1 MLSLNIQLY
10 HGIAVFPRL
19 HPNTTYLPNT
29 DDTDYTDNRV
39 VFIIWTDNVNA
50 ICTTTISSD
59 IQLWYCIAVFPR
71 LYPSNTYLPNTD
83 YTDYTDNRVV
93 FIIWRDN
100 VNAICKTTISSS
112 IQLWYCIAVFP
123 RLYSPNTYLPNT
135 DYTDYTAYRVVLT
148 IWTDTVQLPVNGPCK
163 SRYLA
168 INVICTT
175 VLSLNIQ
182 LYNCIAVF
190 PRLHPNT
197 TYLPNTDD
205 TDYTD
210 NRVVFIIW
218 TDNVNAICTTTI
230 SSDIQLWYCFAVFP
244 RLYPSKTNLPN
255 TDYTDYT
262 DKRVVFIIW
271 TDNVNAI
278 CTTTISS
285 DIQLWYCI
293 AVFPRLYPP
302 KPTCQTLITLITLVT
317 ESFLTIWTDTVQ
329 LPVNGPCKSRYLAI
343 NVICT
348 TVLSL
353 NIQLYHCI
361 AVFPRLHPNTTYMP
375 NTDDTDY
382 TDNRVVFIV
391 WTDNVN
397 AICTTTISA
406 DIQLW
411 YCIAVFPRLYP
422 SNTNMP
428 NTDYTDYTD
437 NRVVFIIWTDNV
449 NAICTTTISSYIQL
463 WYCIAV
469 FPGLYPSNTYLPN
482 TDYTDYT
489 DNIVVFII
497 WTDNVNAI
505 CTTTISSN
513 IQLWYCI
520 AVFPRLYPPNTY
532 LPNTDYTDYTGCRVV
547 FNHLHR

>member
-1 MLSLNIQLY
+1 MVL
-10 HGIAVFPRL
+10 
-19 HPNTTYLPNT
+19 
-29 DDTDYTDNRV
+29 
-39 VFIIWTDNVNA
+39 
-50 ICTTTISSD
+50 
-59 IQLWYCIAVFPR
+59 
-71 LYPSNTYLPNTD
+71 
-83 YTDYTDNRVV
+83 
-93 FIIWRDN
+93 
-100 VNAICKTTISSS
+100 
-112 IQLWYCIAVFP
+112 
-123 RLYSPNTYLPNT
+123 LYSLGCIQTLPTCQTLMTLITLIIESFLSSEQITLTLSVQRPYLLTYSYDIALLYSLGCIRPIPT
-135 DYTDYTAYRVVLT
+135 CRTLITLITLIIESFLSSEEITLTLSVKRPYLLVYSYDIVLLYSLGCIHPIPTCQTLITLITLLTESFLT
-148 IWTDTVQLPVNGPCK
+148 IWTDTVQLPFNGPCK

-293 AVFPRLYPP
+293 AVFPRP
-302 KPTCQTLITLITLVT
+302 
-317 ESFLTIWTDTVQ
+317 
-329 LPVNGPCKSRYLAI
+329 
-343 NVICT
+343 
-348 TVLSL
+348 
-353 NIQLYHCI
+353 
-361 AVFPRLHPNTTYMP
+361 
-375 NTDDTDY
+375 
-382 TDNRVVFIV
+382 
-391 WTDNVN
+391 
-397 AICTTTISA
+397 
-406 DIQLW
+406 
-411 YCIAVFPRLYP
+411 YP
-422 SNTNMP
+422 SNTYLP

-449 NAICTTTISSYIQL
+449 NAICTTTISSNTQL
-463 WYCIAV
+463 WYCI
-469 FPGLYPSNTYLPN
+469 P
-482 TDYTDYT
+482 
-489 DNIVVFII
+489 
-497 WTDNVNAI
+497 
-505 CTTTISSN
+505 
-513 IQLWYCI
+513 
-520 AVFPRLYPPNTY
+520 VFPRLYPPNTY
-532 LPNTDYTDYTGCRVV
+532 LTNTDYTDYTAYRVV
-547 FNHLHR
+547 FNHMDR